1 VGGDHVKNR
10 GLFLAVAL
18 AALLAL
24 VATAILANPADAAK
38 GAGGRGSG
46 AALSVYQNGVQVTS
60 VAPGTPIEVRGS
72 GFRANATV
80 YVGLQGYIG
89 MDQVTTDGAGKFI
102 LPKVGPGAP
111 WTYTYVALVYSR
123 HTWVIG
129 ASVSFQVP

>member
-1 VGGDHVKNR
+1 MKNKS
-10 GLFLAVAL
+10 LFSVVAM

-24 VATAILANPADAAK
+24 VTTAVLANPADAAK
-38 GAGGRGSG
+38 GGSG
-46 AALSVYQNGVQVTS
+46 RNGGASLSIYQNGVQVSS
-60 VAPGTPIEVRGS
+60 VAPGTAIEVRGS
-72 GFRANATV
+72 GFKANATV

-102 LPKVGPGAP
+102 LLKVAPSAP